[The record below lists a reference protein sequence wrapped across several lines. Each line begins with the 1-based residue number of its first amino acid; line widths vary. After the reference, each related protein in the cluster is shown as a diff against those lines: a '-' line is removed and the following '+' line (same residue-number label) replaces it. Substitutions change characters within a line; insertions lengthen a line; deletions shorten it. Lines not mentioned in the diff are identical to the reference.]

1 MDISKT
7 KVITITLTQ
16 SCNLSCVY
24 CYEQYK
30 SPRTIRLETAKRI
43 IDREME
49 DYSAFENIE
58 IDFFG
63 GEPFLAFETLKS
75 LTDYINQKYSHAPI
89 TLFTTTNGTLVHGE
103 IQDWLR
109 CHSDSLVCCLS
120 LDGTSA
126 MHNIN
131 RLSSYDDI
139 DLAFFHELYPQQ
151 DVKMTISKE
160 TLPYLAE
167 GVIDMH
173 QKGFL
178 VSCNL
183 AYGFDWSDTESAE
196 ILERELYKLIDFY
209 LSNPEIEPCSMLE
222 MGISGAGVKEIEAM
236 RYCGAGLSMKAYDVD
251 GIAYPCQFFMP
262 LSVGKEKAAN
272 AQNITFPK
280 DVIAE
285 EYLDKTCKECVIR
298 SICPTC
304 FGSNYAATGN
314 IYSRDENMCR
324 LTKITMKARSFF
336 RAKQWELG
344 QLHLTPTEE
353 QLLLR
358 AIIRI
363 QEELEV

>member
-1 MDISKT
+1 
-7 KVITITLTQ
+7 
-16 SCNLSCVY
+16 
-24 CYEQYK
+24 
-30 SPRTIRLETAKRI
+30 
-43 IDREME
+43 
-49 DYSAFENIE
+49 
-58 IDFFG
+58 
-63 GEPFLAFETLKS
+63 
-75 LTDYINQKYSHAPI
+75 
-89 TLFTTTNGTLVHGE
+89 
-103 IQDWLR
+103 
-109 CHSDSLVCCLS
+109 
-120 LDGTSA
+120 
-126 MHNIN
+126 
-131 RLSSYDDI
+131 
-139 DLAFFHELYPQQ
+139 
-151 DVKMTISKE
+151 
-160 TLPYLAE
+160 
-167 GVIDMH
+167 
-173 QKGFL
+173 
-178 VSCNL
+178 
-183 AYGFDWSDTESAE
+183 
-196 ILERELYKLIDFY
+196 
-209 LSNPEIEPCSMLE
+209 
-222 MGISGAGVKEIEAM
+222 M

>member
-120 LDGTSA
+120 LDGNAIVPDPIPYIDEIIMVGGMVSKLYFLDQVGEFISE
-126 MHNIN
+126 HKI
-131 RLSSYDDI
+131 LSLLI
-139 DLAFFHELYPQQ
+139 LILL
-151 DVKMTISKE
+151 IWC
-160 TLPYLAE
+160 
-167 GVIDMH
+167 GVQIWNCI
-173 QKGFL
+173 F
-178 VSCNL
+178 
-183 AYGFDWSDTESAE
+183 
-196 ILERELYKLIDFY
+196 
-209 LSNPEIEPCSMLE
+209 
-222 MGISGAGVKEIEAM
+222 
-236 RYCGAGLSMKAYDVD
+236 
-251 GIAYPCQFFMP
+251 
-262 LSVGKEKAAN
+262 
-272 AQNITFPK
+272 
-280 DVIAE
+280 
-285 EYLDKTCKECVIR
+285 
-298 SICPTC
+298 
-304 FGSNYAATGN
+304 
-314 IYSRDENMCR
+314 
-324 LTKITMKARSFF
+324 
-336 RAKQWELG
+336 
-344 QLHLTPTEE
+344 
-353 QLLLR
+353 
-358 AIIRI
+358 
-363 QEELEV
+363 

>member
-24 CYEQYK
+24 CYEQCK

-131 RLSSYDDI
+131 RSSPFF
-139 DLAFFHELYPQQ
+139 LPCKAMGVRPTAF
-151 DVKMTISKE
+151 
-160 TLPYLAE
+160 
-167 GVIDMH
+167 
-173 QKGFL
+173 
-178 VSCNL
+178 
-183 AYGFDWSDTESAE
+183 DT
-196 ILERELYKLIDFY
+196 
-209 LSNPEIEPCSMLE
+209 
-222 MGISGAGVKEIEAM
+222 
-236 RYCGAGLSMKAYDVD
+236 
-251 GIAYPCQFFMP
+251 
-262 LSVGKEKAAN
+262 
-272 AQNITFPK
+272 
-280 DVIAE
+280 
-285 EYLDKTCKECVIR
+285 
-298 SICPTC
+298 
-304 FGSNYAATGN
+304 
-314 IYSRDENMCR
+314 
-324 LTKITMKARSFF
+324 
-336 RAKQWELG
+336 
-344 QLHLTPTEE
+344 H
-353 QLLLR
+353 
-358 AIIRI
+358 
-363 QEELEV
+363 

>member
-1 MDISKT
+1 MDISRV

-30 SPRTIRLETAKRI
+30 SQKTIDLETAKCI
-43 IDREME
+43 IDEE
-49 DYSAFENIE
+49 LKDHSAFDSIE

-63 GEPFLAFETLKS
+63 GEPFLAFETLKD
-75 LTDYINQKYSHAPI
+75 LTDYINQKYRHLPI

-103 IQDWLR
+103 IQEWLR
-109 CHSDSLVCCLS
+109 NYRDLLVCCLS
-120 LDGTSA
+120 LDGTST

-131 RLSSYDDI
+131 RSGSYDDI
-139 DLAFFHELYPQQ
+139 DLAFFQELYPHQ

-183 AYGFDWSDTESAE
+183 AYGFDWSDSGSAK
-196 ILERELYKLIDFY
+196 ILERELYKLIEFY
-209 LSNPEIEPCSMLE
+209 LLNPEMEPCSMLE
-222 MGISGAGVKEIEAM
+222 MGISGAGTKEIKAT
-236 RYCGAGLSMKAYDVD
+236 RYCGAGLSMRAYDVD

-262 LSVGKEKAAN
+262 LSVGNEKAAN
-272 AQNITFPK
+272 AKTIVFPN
-280 DVIAE
+280 DVIDE
-285 EYLDKTCKECVIR
+285 NHLDEMCGKCVIR

-314 IYSRDENMCR
+314 IYSRDENMCL
-324 LTKITMKARSFF
+324 LTKITMKARSYF

-344 QLHLTPTEE
+344 QLHLSPDEE
-353 QLLLR
+353 QMLLR
-358 AIIRI
+358 AIVRI
-363 QEELEV
+363 QEELEI